1 MFPRSLSA
9 LAGLLL
15 AVLSSPTLLSAREN
29 APLPDLTT
37 GGTKDD
43 SHDWNLG
50 PTGARGW
57 IWANKME
64 TSDARQILITQVEH
78 GSPAD
83 GVLAVEDVILGVDG
97 KPFASDARRA
107 FGEAIGVA
115 ERTENRGA
123 LRLLRWRKG
132 KTEQVVVPLKP
143 LGSYSATA
151 PYDCPKS
158 SRIFAQG
165 CEAIAARLKT
175 AKDKER
181 GNPIVRSLNA
191 LALLASGRPEYL
203 PLIREEAHWAAGY
216 VVTGGGYESWL
227 YGYVNLFLAEYELA
241 THDPEVMPGLQRI
254 TLAIAHGQSSVGSWG
269 HHFSYPN
276 GLLEGYG
283 AMHQPGLP
291 LMMSLVLARA
301 AGVKDPAL
309 DLAITRGDRF
319 INFYIGKGC
328 IPYGDH
334 HPWMETHDDNG
345 KCAAGAVLFD
355 LLGNA
360 QGTEFF
366 SRMTTASYG
375 GERDTGHTGNFFNI
389 LWALPGVS
397 RSGPQATG
405 AWMQEFAWYYD
416 LARSWDGT
424 FGYQGEPG
432 IPRSAS
438 DHQYRDFD
446 CTGAYLLAYALPLKS
461 LYLTGRKPSVAPQ
474 LTAQAARGLIEDGR
488 GWSPAQ
494 KAYGYAPRT
503 VEQLFAGLASW
514 SPIVR
519 ERSGQELARRQ
530 GDFVPR
536 LLTLLDGKDPGARL
550 GACQALAALGK
561 RAAPAVPA
569 LRQTLWGDDLWLRI
583 KAADALSNIGD
594 AAHSAVPDLLKVI
607 ATPGTND
614 PRGMVQRYVA
624 FCLFY
629 PGTVLNERGLVSHSL
644 AGVDRR
650 LLYPAVEAVL
660 QNQDGRARGTI
671 GTVYDQLTFE
681 EVRPLLPA
689 VYRAVVEPPPSGEMF
704 ADGIR
709 VRGLE
714 LLAKYRIS
722 EGVPLCVTLCE
733 PGRWGAGKRIGPC
746 LKALETYGAA
756 AKPELPELHKLEAIL
771 SKPKADAHELLPA
784 VRHAIAS
791 IESAT
796 DTTPLQS
803 LDQLAKPTK

>member
-1 MFPRSLSA
+1 MRLQFLTV
-9 LAGLLL
+9 LAGLMLALL
-15 AVLSSPTLLSAREN
+15 PSSTALAAKEHS
-29 APLPDLTT
+29 PLPDLTA

-57 IWANKME
+57 IWADKLE
-64 TSDARQILITQVEH
+64 TTDARQILITKVEA

-83 GVLAVEDVILGVDG
+83 GILAPDDVILGVDG

-107 FGEAIGVA
+107 FGEAISLA
-115 ERTENRGA
+115 ERTENKGA
-123 LRLLRWRKG
+123 LKLLRWRKG
-132 KTEQVVVPLKP
+132 KTEPVIVQLKA
-143 LGSYSATA
+143 LGNYSATA
-151 PYDCPKS
+151 PYDCAKS

-165 CEAIAARLKT
+165 CEVIAAHLKI

-191 LALLASGRPEYL
+191 LALLASGKPEYL
-203 PLIREEAHWAAGY
+203 PMVREEAHWASAY

-227 YGYVNLFLAEYELA
+227 YAYVNLFLAEYALA

-291 LMMSLVLARA
+291 LSMSLVLARQ
-301 AGVKDPAL
+301 AGVKDPAV
-309 DLAITRGDRF
+309 DLAIARSDRF

-360 QGTEFF
+360 PGTEFF

-375 GERDTGHTGNFFNI
+375 GERDTGHTGNFFNVF
-389 LWALPGVS
+389 WALPGVS

-416 LARSWDGT
+416 LARCWDGT

-432 IPRSAS
+432 IPKSAS
-438 DHQYRDFD
+438 DHQYRDWD

-461 LYLTGRKPSVAPQ
+461 LYLTGRKPSAAPQ
-474 LTAQAARGLIEDGR
+474 LTAQAARNIIEDGR
-488 GWSPAQ
+488 GWSPAR
-494 KAYGYAPRT
+494 KAYGYTPRT
-503 VEQLFAGLASW
+503 VDQLMAGLASW
-514 SPIVR
+514 SPVVR
-519 ERSGQELARRQ
+519 ERSGQELAKRQ

-536 LLTLLDGKDPGARL
+536 ILPLLQGKDPAARL
-550 GACQALAALGK
+550 GACQALAALEK
-561 RAAPAVPA
+561 RAAAAVPA
-569 LRQTLWGDDLWLRI
+569 LRQSLWADDLWLRI
-583 KAADALSNIGD
+583 KAADALSDIGD
-594 AAHSAVPDLLKVI
+594 PARNAVPDLLKVI
-607 ATPGTND
+607 TTPSAND
-614 PRGMVQRYVA
+614 PRGMVPRYVA

-629 PGTVLNERGLVSHSL
+629 PGAVLNERGLISHSL
-644 AGVDRR
+644 AGVDRG

-660 QNQDGRARGTI
+660 KNQDGRARGTI
-671 GTVYDQLTFE
+671 GTVYDQLTFA
-681 EVRPLLPA
+681 EVQPLLPA
-689 VYRAVVEPPPSGEMF
+689 VYRAIIEPPPSGEMF

-714 LLAKYRIS
+714 LLAKYHIA
-722 EGVPLCVTLCE
+722 EGVPLCVSLCD
-733 PGRWGAGKRIGPC
+733 PGRWGAAKRIGPC

-756 AKPELPELHKLEAIL
+756 AKSQLPKLRQLEATL
-771 SKPKADAHELLPA
+771 SKPKANAAEQ
-784 VRHAIAS
+784 VKNVQHAIAT
-791 IESAT
+791 IEAAT
-796 DTTPLQS
+796 DAPRLQG
-803 LDQLAKPTK
+803 LNQLTVPMK

>member
-1 MFPRSLSA
+1 MSLRSLSV

-15 AVLSSPTLLSAREN
+15 AILAGPALMGAKEN
-29 APLPDLTT
+29 APLPDLTA

-57 IWANKME
+57 IWANKLE
-64 TSDARQILITQVEH
+64 TTDARQILITQVDR

-83 GVLAVEDVILGVDG
+83 GVLAVDDVILGVGG
-97 KPFASDARRA
+97 KPFESDARRA
-107 FGEAIGVA
+107 FGEAISVA
-115 ERTENRGA
+115 ERTENKGA

-132 KTEQVVVPLKP
+132 RTDQVLVQLKP
-143 LGSYSATA
+143 MGSYSATA

-165 CEAIAARLKT
+165 CEAIAAHLKT

-181 GNPIVRSLNA
+181 GNPIIRSLNA
-191 LALLASGRPEYL
+191 LALLASGKPEYL
-203 PLIREEAHWAAGY
+203 PLVREEAHWAASY

-227 YGYVNLFLAEYELA
+227 YAYVNLFLGEYVL
-241 THDPEVMPGLQRI
+241 TTRDMEVMPGLQRI
-254 TLAIAHGQSSVGSWG
+254 TLAVAHGQSSVGSWG

-301 AGVKDPAL
+301 AGVKDPAV
-309 DLAITRGDRF
+309 DLAIARGDRF
-319 INFYIGKGC
+319 VNFYIGKGC

-355 LLGNA
+355 FLGNA

-366 SRMTTASYG
+366 SRMTTASYDE
-375 GERDTGHTGNFFNI
+375 ERDTGHTGNFFNI
-389 LWALPGVS
+389 LWAPLGVS
-397 RSGPQATG
+397 RSGPQAMG
-405 AWMQEFAWYYD
+405 AWMQEFGWYYD
-416 LARSWDGT
+416 LARTWNGT
-424 FGYQGEPG
+424 FGYQGSPG
-432 IPRSAS
+432 IPKSSS
-438 DHQYRDFD
+438 DHQYRDWD
-446 CTGAYLLAYALPLKS
+446 CTGAYMLAYALPLKS
-461 LYLTGRKPSVAPQ
+461 LYLTGRKPSAAPQ
-474 LTAQAARGLIEDGR
+474 LTAQAAHAIIEDGR
-488 GWSPAQ
+488 GWSPAR

-503 VEQLFAGLASW
+503 VDQLFAGLASW

-519 ERSGQELARRQ
+519 ERSGQELAKRQ

-536 LLTLLDGKDPGARL
+536 LLTLLDGKDLAGRL

-561 RAAPAVPA
+561 RGAAAVPA

-583 KAADALSNIGD
+583 KAADALSDIGEP
-594 AAHSAVPDLLKVI
+594 ARSAVPDLLKVI
-607 ATPGTND
+607 TTPVAND

-629 PGTVLNERGLVSHSL
+629 PGQVLNERGLVAHSL
-644 AGVDRR
+644 EGVDRR

-671 GTVYDQLTFE
+671 GTVYDQLTFD

-689 VYRAVVEPPPSGEMF
+689 VYRAIVEPPPSGEMF

-714 LLAKYRIS
+714 LLAKYRIA
-722 EGVPLCVTLCE
+722 EGIPLCVSLCD

-746 LKALETYGAA
+746 LKALESYGAA
-756 AKPELPELHKLEAIL
+756 AKPELPNLHQLEAIL
-771 SKPKADAHELLPA
+771 SKPKADAHGELPA
-784 VRHAIAS
+784 VEHAITS
-791 IESAT
+791 IEAAT
-796 DTTPLQS
+796 DTTPVQN
-803 LDQLAKPTK
+803 LDKLVTPVK